1 VTTLFLLAVVCF
13 FCHDYLPYR
22 GLCANTHLDAR
33 DTFVGMYAVE
43 YLQQKHRGEWDI
55 EKAIK
60 HACKA
65 SARTIE
71 RLGAQE
77 SIPWI
82 DEIDA

>member
-1 VTTLFLLAVVCF
+1 MFV
-13 FCHDYLPYR
+13 
-22 GLCANTHLDAR
+22 GS

-43 YLQQKHRGEWDI
+43 FIRQKKCGHWDI
-55 EKAIK
+55 EAAIK

-77 SIPWI
+77 SIPWL
-82 DEIDA
+82 DEIDV